1 MEKEYLKITPYM
13 VAKRLGLNALI
24 AYRSTGLVTHKI
36 KEVRD
41 DVWLYNPYPEHIEDP
56 FLKATRILME
66 EGFLRACCIRKFVG
80 KNN

>member
-13 VAKRLGLNALI
+13 LAKRLGLNVLI
-24 AYRSTGLVTHKI
+24 AYRSTGLMTHKI

-56 FLKATRILME
+56 FLRATRILME
-66 EGFLRACCIRKFVG
+66 EGFLKGCSIRTFVG